1 MADQDAAIA
10 NHPPR
15 FYKLP
20 DFWSTSPAAWF
31 GVIEAQFQLR
41 GTDAQRDKFALV
53 TAVLPEA
60 SARRVAHILT
70 APTDTC
76 YDELK
81 TALLA
86 AHQLT
91 STRRRSDSSPRN
103 RLGSG
108 DLPSF

>member
-20 DFWSTSPAAWF
+20 DFWSASPAAWF
-31 GVIEAQFQLR
+31 GVVEAQFLLW
-41 GTDAQRDKFALV
+41 GTDAQHEKFALV
-53 TAVLPEA
+53 RAVLPEA
-60 SARRVAHILT
+60 STRRVTHILA
-70 APTDTC
+70 APGDTG

-91 STRRRSDSSPRN
+91 SFQKASASSLRSCLVSSPH
-103 RLGSG
+103 LSY
-108 DLPSF
+108 